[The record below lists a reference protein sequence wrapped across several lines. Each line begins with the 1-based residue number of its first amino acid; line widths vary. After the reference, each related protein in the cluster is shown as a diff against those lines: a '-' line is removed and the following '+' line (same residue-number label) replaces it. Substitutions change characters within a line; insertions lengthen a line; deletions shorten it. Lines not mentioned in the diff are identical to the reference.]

1 MTKPTLDPKSGF
13 SRLRVDLTYDGTNF
27 SGWAKQPNLRTVQD
41 EIEKALSTITQT
53 QVATIVAG
61 RTDAGV
67 HAKHQVIH
75 ADLPENTNIENLV
88 FRLNQLLDED
98 IRIFDTAWAEPNFHA
113 RYTPISRTYQYKIND
128 GGKVTAPLD
137 RYDSAEWFRPL
148 DVELMNAGSKLLLG
162 EHDFFAF
169 CKFREG
175 GSTVK
180 NLIKFDWHRD
190 ENGVVIG
197 EIKADSFRYNMVR
210 NLVGAAVCVGE
221 GRFKPEWMLKTLQDK
236 VRISDS
242 YVFPAKGLTLISIE
256 YPPAD
261 QYLSNYEKYLQSEDL
276 ATDEADF

>member
-1 MTKPTLDPKSGF
+1 MTKPTLNPKSGF

-27 SGWAKQPNLRTVQD
+27 SGWAKQPNLRTVQE
-41 EIEKALSTITQT
+41 EIEKAITT
-53 QVATIVAG
+53 FTRIPVETIVAG

-75 ADLPENTNIENLV
+75 VDLPENTNIENLV
-88 FRLNQLLDED
+88 FRLNQILDKD
-98 IRIFDTAWAEPNFHA
+98 VRILSASWAEENFHA
-113 RYTPISRTYQYKIND
+113 RFTPISRTYQYKIID
-128 GGKVTAPLD
+128 AGKVTAPLN

-148 DVELMNAGSKLLLG
+148 DIELMNAGSKLLLG

-180 NLIKFDWHRD
+180 NLMKFDWHRD
-190 ENGVVIG
+190 EHGVVSG
-197 EIKADSFRYNMVR
+197 EVKADSFRYNMVR

-261 QYLSNYEKYLQSEDL
+261 QYLSNYEKYLQSQDL
-276 ATDEADF
+276 TIDEVDF